1 MKNHSAW
8 ERLYLAVESL
18 ASNQKDI
25 INRLENVYS
34 SHILELDEKE
44 FKSERAKQVFESI
57 KRPVMDGRLNQGYLV
72 RITTDE
78 ASQIAKDIVSLL
90 IQIDHFNDED

>member
-1 MKNHSAW
+1 MKSHSAW

-25 INRLENVYS
+25 MNRLENVYS
-34 SHILELDEKE
+34 SHILALDENE
-44 FKSERAKQVFESI
+44 FKSERAKQLFTNI
-57 KRPVMDGRLNQGYLV
+57 KKPAKDGRLKQGYLM
-72 RITTDE
+72 RMTTDE